1 MTTQLEELQILL
13 KKTPSHPNWRKVC
26 ELIDRWP
33 QATLG
38 EAISA
43 IDAQA
48 ARWDVDTNKH
58 GVWEM
63 PARYTPQAWA
73 KRLLAGDVPQ
83 GFSVARLFQQHNAKL
98 QDAGLARLLGTG
110 AFGSITHLYLGICS
124 LGAGALALIAD
135 HQSQLGALTHLVLS
149 YNQLAPEGL
158 AALLATPLARRLVS
172 LDLSQTPL
180 DARALDALL
189 ATPLPA
195 LRYLDLS
202 FIELSGKQMA
212 AIVHADTLP
221 QITTLRVPT
230 TDAQSPNEA
239 LRARGVGHPHLLAAL
254 RDSH

>member
-33 QATLG
+33 QATLS

-48 ARWDVDTNKH
+48 ARWDVDTNKS
-58 GVWEM
+58 GGWEM
-63 PARYTPQAWA
+63 PARYTPQSWA

-83 GFSVARLFQQHNAKL
+83 GFSVARLFQQHSAKL
-98 QDAGLARLLGTG
+98 LDTGLERLLKTG
-110 AFGSITHLYLGICS
+110 ALGAITHLYLGSCS
-124 LGAGALALIAD
+124 LGAGALALLAD
-135 HQSQLGALTHLVLS
+135 HQSQLGALTHLILTNNS
-149 YNQLAPEGL
+149 LAPDGL
-158 AALLATPLARRLVS
+158 AALLATPLARRLVM
-172 LDLSQTPL
+172 LDISQTSL
-180 DARALDALL
+180 DARSFKALL

-202 FIELSGKQMA
+202 YIEVSSKEIA
-212 AIVHADTLP
+212 AIVETDTLP
-221 QITTLRVPT
+221 QLTTLRVPT
-230 TDAQSPNEA
+230 TDAQKPNEA

-254 RDSH
+254 REHG

>member
-1 MTTQLEELQILL
+1 MTALLEELQMLL
-13 KKTPSHPNWRKVC
+13 KKTPSHPGWRKVC
-26 ELIDRWP
+26 ELLDRWP
-33 QATLG
+33 EATLG
-38 EAISA
+38 EALSA

-48 ARWDVDTNKH
+48 ARWDVDTSKH
-58 GVWEM
+58 GGWEM

-98 QDAGLARLLGTG
+98 MDAGLARLLETG
-110 AFGSITHLYLGICS
+110 ALGALTHLYLGSCW
-124 LGAGALALIAD
+124 LGAGALTLLTD
-135 HQSQLGALTHLVLS
+135 HQSQLGALTHLVLTS
-149 YNQLAPEGL
+149 NLLAPEGL

-180 DARALDALL
+180 DARALTALL

-202 FIELSGKQMA
+202 FIELSGEEMA

-221 QITTLRVPT
+221 QITTLRVATSDAQTPT
-230 TDAQSPNEA
+230 TS
-239 LRARGVGHPHLLAAL
+239 LRARGVGHAHLLAAL
-254 RDSH
+254 RDPG